1 MAKLRRGEGEAHAGS
16 VHESTSRSGRLS
28 SKAFLNRFSAASK
41 AGGGGVGAGRSASA
55 VLISPIITLSASLP
69 LLLGELSGRAVGRG
83 GSVCLNSSLR
93 EDKWCPAGFRLL
105 RIAAAG

>member
-1 MAKLRRGEGEAHAGS
+1 MPPWRPRPMIVDMHCTCGARYERTE
-16 VHESTSRSGRLS
+16 
-28 SKAFLNRFSAASK
+28 KAVLACDHDSAVC
-41 AGGGGVGAGRSASA
+41 GFCGAGLAA
-55 VLISPIITLSASLP
+55 W
-69 LLLGELSGRAVGRG
+69 RG